1 MGFASS
7 IKFSAF
13 LYIPGGMLVSAF
25 EFGILS
31 AVTYLVGVFAVQL
44 LFGLEFMLKNAPGY
58 FRMAYDFDRKFA

>member
-25 EFGILS
+25 EHGIFS
-31 AVTYLVGVFAVQL
+31 AFTYLIGIFAV
-44 LFGLEFMLKNAPGY
+44 
-58 FRMAYDFDRKFA
+58 